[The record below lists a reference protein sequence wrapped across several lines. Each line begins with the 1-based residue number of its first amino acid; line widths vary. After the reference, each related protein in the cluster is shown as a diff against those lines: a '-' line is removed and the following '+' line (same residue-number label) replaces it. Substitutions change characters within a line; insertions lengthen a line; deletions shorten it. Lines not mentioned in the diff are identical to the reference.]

1 MLKDV
6 GMTPGNHAIF
16 MPHTPGNV
24 ADVTAQIRA
33 GFAQAAALN
42 SNTVRIG

>member
-6 GMTPGNHAIF
+6 GTTAGNHAIF

-33 GFAQAAALN
+33 GFAQAAQLN
-42 SNTVRIG
+42 RQ